1 MIQTKACIQYSLQWF
16 NRCLNE
22 DKTYNLESQF
32 TDQVNAMIGMYL
44 SYTFITI
51 IGHFYGFLR
60 FYELSIFV
68 YSRLFRQVDA
78 FFNPCKQTQQ
88 DVKPEVQLTFTCCA
102 WYKTRQVD
110 FYRLTSGFTPCTAVK
125 VSLNLKV
132 SGFTPCTAVKVSTDL
147 GIQQVKVSYTSGFT
161 TCCVGLH
168 NSKLGTIHLHI

>member
-1 MIQTKACIQYSLQWF
+1 MCVVANQCSINS
-16 NRCLNE
+16 
-22 DKTYNLESQF
+22 S
-32 TDQVNAMIGMYL
+32 
-44 SYTFITI
+44 FITI

-68 YSRLFRQVDA
+68 YSRLFWQVDA

-102 WYKTRQVD
+102 WYKTRKVD